1 MKIIALE
8 IENKGLTSADFEPHL
23 EDEAKA
29 VWELY
34 KQNIIREIYFRE
46 DQSTA
51 VLILECKNAAEA
63 ESILD
68 QLPLVQK
75 GLITFELLPLKPYPG
90 FERLFR

>member
-1 MKIIALE
+1 MKVIALE
-8 IENKGLTSADFEPHL
+8 VEKEGSTSDDFQPYL
-23 EDEAKA
+23 KDEAAA

-34 KQNIIREIYFRE
+34 KNNIVREIYFRD

-51 VLILECKNAAEA
+51 VLILECKDTAEA
-63 ESILD
+63 ESILA

-75 GLITFELLPLKPYPG
+75 GLIKFELLPLKPYPG